1 VKAIGGISVK
11 QFAVIGLGRF
21 GTSVATTLYKM
32 GYEVLAIDSSEEKV
46 QAIVNDV
53 THAVEADATDE
64 AALKAL
70 GLSNCDVVVVA
81 IGQDIQ
87 ASILATLVLKA
98 AGVPRVVAK
107 AQNDLHGKVLE
118 KVGADQIIYP
128 ERDMG
133 IRVANNLVSTNVLD
147 HIELS
152 EEHTIAEVIVPASF
166 HDKTLGQ
173 LNLRARYGLNV
184 LAIKRN
190 EEILIS
196 PKADDSLLN
205 GDIIIVLGEKD
216 RLGRFQHRE

>member
-1 VKAIGGISVK
+1 VK

-21 GTSVATTLYKM
+21 GTSVAITLYRM
-32 GYEVLAIDSSEEKV
+32 GYEVLAIDSSPEKV
-46 QAIVNDV
+46 QAIANDV

-64 AALKAL
+64 VALKAL
-70 GLSNCDVVVVA
+70 GLNNCDVVVVA
-81 IGQDIQ
+81 IGQDIK
-87 ASILATLVLKA
+87 ASILATLVLKG

-107 AQNDLHGKVLE
+107 AQDDLHGKVLE
-118 KVGADQIIYP
+118 KVGADQVIYP

-152 EEHTIAEVIVPASF
+152 ADHTIAEVIIPASF
-166 HDKTLGQ
+166 EGKTLGQ

-190 EEILIS
+190 EQIIIS
-196 PKADDSLLN
+196 PTAEDYLSHN
-205 GDIIIVLGEKD
+205 DIIIVLGEKD
-216 RLGRFQHRE
+216 RLAKFQHKE

>member
-1 VKAIGGISVK
+1 LK
-11 QFAVIGLGRF
+11 QYVVIGLGRF
-21 GTSVATTLYKM
+21 GTSVATSLYKM
-32 GYEVLAIDSSEEKV
+32 GYEVLALDSSEEKI

-53 THAVEADATDE
+53 THAVVADATDE

-70 GLSNCDVVVVA
+70 GLGNCDVVVVA
-81 IGQDIQ
+81 IGQDMQ

-98 AGVPRVVAK
+98 SGVKRVVAK

-118 KVGADQIIYP
+118 KVGADQVIYP

-133 IRVANNLVSTNVLD
+133 VRVANNLVSTNVLD

-152 EEHTIAEVIVPASF
+152 EEHTIAEVLVPESF
-166 HDKTLGQ
+166 FSKTLGQ

-190 EEILIS
+190 EQILIS
-196 PKADDSLLN
+196 PTADDYLLK

-216 RLGRFQHRE
+216 RLARFQHK

>member
-1 VKAIGGISVK
+1 VK

-21 GTSVATTLYKM
+21 GMSVAITLYRM
-32 GYEVLAIDSSEEKV
+32 GYEVLAIDSSPEKV
-46 QAIVNDV
+46 QAIANDV

-64 AALKAL
+64 VALKAL

-87 ASILATLVLKA
+87 ASILATLVLKG

-118 KVGADQIIYP
+118 KVGADQVIYP

-133 IRVANNLVSTNVLD
+133 VKVANNLVSANVLD

-152 EEHTIAEVIVPASF
+152 ADHTIAEVIVPASF
-166 HDKTLGQ
+166 EGKTLGQ
-173 LNLRARYGLNV
+173 LNLRAKYGLNV

-190 EEILIS
+190 EQIIIS
-196 PKADDSLLN
+196 PTAEDYLSHS
-205 GDIIIVLGEKD
+205 DIIIVLGEMD
-216 RLGRFQHRE
+216 RLAKFQHKE

>member
-1 VKAIGGISVK
+1 MKL
-11 QFAVIGLGRF
+11 FAVIGLGRF
-21 GTSVATTLYKM
+21 GKSVATTLYKM

-46 QAIVNDV
+46 QDVAQDV

-70 GLSNCDVVVVA
+70 GLSNCDVVVVS

-87 ASILATLVLKA
+87 ASILATLILKGF
-98 AGVPRVVAK
+98 GVPRVVAK

-118 KVGADQIIYP
+118 KVGADQVIYP

-133 IRVANNLVSTNVLD
+133 VRVANNLVSTNVLD
-147 HIELS
+147 YIEIS
-152 EEHTIAEVIVPASF
+152 ELHTIQEIIIPESF
-166 HDKTLGQ
+166 ENKTLGQ

-184 LAIKRN
+184 LAIKR
-190 EEILIS
+190 EKDILIS
-196 PKADDSLLN
+196 PTANDLLTQ

-216 RLGRFQHRE
+216 QLVRFQRIK

>member
-1 VKAIGGISVK
+1 MK

-21 GTSVATTLYKM
+21 GTSVAITLYRM
-32 GYEVLAIDSSEEKV
+32 GYEVLAIDSSPEKV
-46 QAIVNDV
+46 QAIANDV

-64 AALKAL
+64 VALKAL
-70 GLSNCDVVVVA
+70 GLNNCDVVVVA
-81 IGQDIQ
+81 IGQDIK
-87 ASILATLVLKA
+87 ASILATLVLKG

-107 AQNDLHGKVLE
+107 AQDDLHGKVLE
-118 KVGADQIIYP
+118 KVGADQVIYP

-152 EEHTIAEVIVPASF
+152 ADHTIAEVIIPASF
-166 HDKTLGQ
+166 EGKTLGQ

-190 EEILIS
+190 EQIIIS
-196 PKADDSLLN
+196 PTAEDYLSHN
-205 GDIIIVLGEKD
+205 DIIIVLGEKD
-216 RLGRFQHRE
+216 RLAKFQHKE